1 MRYIRSEATLP
12 QVRES
17 LTTYSQPLQAV
28 TVVIRFSKVGRV
40 RVDIDFHHWSSHC
53 CVPLDVKPASTQ
65 LSVTLERDGQIDGS
79 GAMQRNS
86 G

>member
-1 MRYIRSEATLP
+1 MKSSEKQPIHVRYIRSEATLP

-40 RVDIDFHHWSSHC
+40 VH
-53 CVPLDVKPASTQ
+53 
-65 LSVTLERDGQIDGS
+65 GQNVYIY
-79 GAMQRNS
+79 
-86 G
+86 